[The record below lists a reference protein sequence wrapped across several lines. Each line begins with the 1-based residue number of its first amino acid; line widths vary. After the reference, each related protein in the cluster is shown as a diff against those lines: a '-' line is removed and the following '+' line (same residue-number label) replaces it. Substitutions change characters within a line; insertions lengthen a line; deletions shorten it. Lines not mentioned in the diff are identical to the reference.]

1 MGQSLSDYMPCR
13 TPRLAQKAVPAA
25 KQSFGCSGLSSLNAR
40 RRTLRTVSA
49 GTQTSP
55 PPRRQSTRQGTLARH
70 ALRCV
75 AALARVGAMTL
86 TKPVV
91 VPFEGPLTKGNFV
104 RTHGPVHG
112 AFGAGRHRGPGDE
125 SNGEV
130 KAHCI
135 NPGRMEAFVDPGA
148 TIWARR
154 APENG
159 PKRKTDWTW
168 ELIERDG
175 VICSTKT
182 RTRRD
187 VGPATA
193 SARWR
198 GDRDATSFPHL
209 HLLDGVEIYAKD
221 ALTGFTRL
229 QVRQGGAKALT
240 GFTDYK
246 SAARRGPGTKSRC
259 DFFVEEKD
267 GTHHYVEVKNCHAT
281 YPDEE
286 VLRGWG
292 YFPDSVSERAARHCR
307 ELAALASKPK
317 TKCTVIIV
325 ASRADATKGIRPSDY
340 HDPGFCAAAAGGAKG
355 GRRLPGAAGLAY
367 DGRDDD
373 RGRDPRRPVDAIL

>member
-1 MGQSLSDYMPCR
+1 
-13 TPRLAQKAVPAA
+13 
-25 KQSFGCSGLSSLNAR
+25 
-40 RRTLRTVSA
+40 
-49 GTQTSP
+49 
-55 PPRRQSTRQGTLARH
+55 
-70 ALRCV
+70 
-75 AALARVGAMTL
+75 MTL

-104 RTHGPVHG
+104 RRTDRFTAHLVLDGIEVS
-112 AFGAGRHRGPGDE
+112 DE

-175 VICSTKT
+175 VLCSTNT
-182 RTRRD
+182 QR
-187 VGPATA
+187 PN
-193 SARWR
+193 
-198 GDRDATSFPHL
+198 
-209 HLLDGVEIYAKD
+209 
-221 ALTGFTRL
+221 ALIAAVL
-229 QVRQGGAKALT
+229 KAKALT

-246 SAARRGPGTKSRC
+246 SVKAEHVLPHEGPGTKSRC

-281 YPDEE
+281 YPDEDL
-286 VLRGWG
+286 LRGWG

-340 HDPGFCAAAAGGAKG
+340 HDPGFCAAAREAQKAGVVFRGLRASHTTDATTIEDEIPVDLSTPSADVLCALHRAWAACAPITGWDRTFGKDAPKRVANGPFAHNKG
-355 GRRLPGAAGLAY
+355 RAGCDSALAPITSEHFTPTVS
-367 DGRDDD
+367 RHFDD
-373 RGRDPRRPVDAIL
+373 RTPVPKRRRKRAAKKK